1 MRLTKQIMFE
11 AGSDAEALEIARQKL
26 GRDAVILSSQVV
38 KKGGFLGLF
47 RKRSLLVT
55 AGILEED
62 EPQGVQAKQER
73 LIAFQQLLEAQKR
86 SSADKLELSEKAK
99 SGEIPALLEGI
110 KEIRSI
116 LTRIENQKVQRSS
129 DEPPQEKSPFY
140 QQLLSAGVESHLAQK
155 LLKDYEAS
163 GAQDAIRW
171 LSGYIRVI
179 GGDFA
184 SALGG
189 RRVMLIGP
197 TGVGK
202 TTTIAKLA
210 AIHSLWERRKVLLLT
225 ADTYRIAAVEQLRTY
240 ARILGIPIEV
250 IFEPKDYDDVLA
262 RHGDAEVVFLD
273 VAGRSQR
280 DDRHLEE
287 YERAHDA
294 FKPDAVHLVLQANVA
309 YPVIVD
315 VVRRMSKIPIS
326 CAIFTKLDEAMTYGV
341 LLNFCL
347 EFGRPISF
355 LTTGQ
360 NVPSDIEVAEPS
372 RIAKL
377 VMGVERF
384 GSV

>member
-1 MRLTKQIMFE
+1 M
-11 AGSDAEALEIARQKL
+11 
-26 GRDAVILSSQVV
+26 
-38 KKGGFLGLF
+38 
-47 RKRSLLVT
+47 
-55 AGILEED
+55 
-62 EPQGVQAKQER
+62 
-73 LIAFQQLLEAQKR
+73 
-86 SSADKLELSEKAK
+86 
-99 SGEIPALLEGI
+99 
-110 KEIRSI
+110 
-116 LTRIENQKVQRSS
+116 
-129 DEPPQEKSPFY
+129 
-140 QQLLSAGVESHLAQK
+140 AQK
-155 LLKDYEAS
+155 LLKDYETS
-163 GAQDAIRW
+163 GAQDAIQW

-184 SALGG
+184 SALRG
-189 RRVMLIGP
+189 RRVMFIGP

-240 ARILGIPIEV
+240 ARILGIPLEV

-347 EFGRPISF
+347 EFGTPISF

>member
-1 MRLTKQIMFE
+1 
-11 AGSDAEALEIARQKL
+11 
-26 GRDAVILSSQVV
+26 
-38 KKGGFLGLF
+38 
-47 RKRSLLVT
+47 
-55 AGILEED
+55 
-62 EPQGVQAKQER
+62 
-73 LIAFQQLLEAQKR
+73 
-86 SSADKLELSEKAK
+86 
-99 SGEIPALLEGI
+99 
-110 KEIRSI
+110 
-116 LTRIENQKVQRSS
+116 
-129 DEPPQEKSPFY
+129 
-140 QQLLSAGVESHLAQK
+140 
-155 LLKDYEAS
+155 
-163 GAQDAIRW
+163 
-171 LSGYIRVI
+171 
-179 GGDFA
+179 
-184 SALGG
+184 
-189 RRVMLIGP
+189 MLIGP

-250 IFEPKDYDDVLA
+250 IFESKDYDDVLA

-347 EFGRPISF
+347 EFGTPISF